1 MKRLLA
7 PLLVLLAATQLRA
20 AIEVGSSIE
29 GLAGPEDYPALATAL
44 AARGWSTEDV
54 AAVTHGNLLRFLRA
68 ALPA

>member
-1 MKRLLA
+1 MPPGL
-7 PLLVLLAATQLRA
+7 
-20 AIEVGSSIE
+20 EVGSSIE